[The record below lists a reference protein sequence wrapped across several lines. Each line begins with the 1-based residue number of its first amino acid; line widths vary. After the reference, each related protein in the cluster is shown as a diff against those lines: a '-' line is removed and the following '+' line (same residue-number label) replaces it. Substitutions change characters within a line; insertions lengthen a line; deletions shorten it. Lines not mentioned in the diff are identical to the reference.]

1 MTRHL
6 YLAAYDVADDRRL
19 RLSLQI
25 IKSYATG
32 GQKSAYECWLSER
45 ERAELLYHM
54 AHVLEESEDRF
65 LLISLDPRTQVQTLG
80 KAIRPADPNYFYIQ

>member
-1 MTRHL
+1 MSRHL

-25 IKSYATG
+25 IKGYATG
-32 GQKSAYECWLSER
+32 GQKSAYECWLSEG

-54 AHVLEESEDRF
+54 ALILEESEDRF
-65 LLISLDPRTQVQTLG
+65 LLISLDPRAQVHALG
-80 KAIRPADPNYFYIQ
+80 KAIKPADPDYFYIQ